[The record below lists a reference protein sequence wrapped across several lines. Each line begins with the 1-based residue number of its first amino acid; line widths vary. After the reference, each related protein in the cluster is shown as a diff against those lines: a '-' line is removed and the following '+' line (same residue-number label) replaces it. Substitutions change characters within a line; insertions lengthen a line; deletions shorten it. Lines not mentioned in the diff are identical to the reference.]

1 MKVPHAFIYSPIP
14 MMSSMLGWVLQQ
26 SDSYE
31 SNYFMFRQHGF
42 DERKKVDNCGYLDPW
57 DNHVD
62 DPNDWSH
69 AFIEDVEDENLSND
83 FTWLNEFADSFKC
96 NTIFGLSYG
105 GWEKYDSWD
114 NSNVNKIAIQPHT
127 KIFDLF
133 WEVYESRLVSPEQLL
148 ENIKM
153 HVHDHKQDN
162 KIYNERMMNEVY
174 PDALEYAQ
182 RGELEF
188 WQLQY
193 CFHHDGSNVP
203 APEEKE
209 NIKSMIKVDVCR
221 DPGAEIEIR
230 WEIFCNSAI
239 VIEDLF
245 NINLEWLCKEL
256 NIVYNEKIGI
266 EYKKFLDYANDVI

>member
-1 MKVPHAFIYSPIP
+1 MDKHAFIYSEIP
-14 MMSSMLGWVLQQ
+14 MYSSVLGWILQQ
-26 SDSYE
+26 SSSYQ
-31 SNYFMFRQHGF
+31 SNYFVFNEYCYKAE
-42 DERKKVDNCGYLDPW
+42 ERNDPW
-57 DNHVD
+57 DNHSD

-83 FTWLNEFADSFKC
+83 FTWLNEFVDSFKC

-105 GWEKYDSWD
+105 AWGKNKSWH
-114 NSNVNKIAIQPHT
+114 NNINEIIIQPT
-127 KIFDLF
+127 NKMFDLF
-133 WEVYESRLVSPEQLL
+133 YELYERRSVNPEQLL

-174 PDALEYAQ
+174 PNALEYAK

-193 CFHHDGSNVP
+193 CFHHKPGSTVP
-203 APEEKE
+203 D
-209 NIKSMIKVDVCR
+209 IKDIERIKHKIKYD
-221 DPGAEIEIR
+221 
-230 WEIFCNSAI
+230 IFLSSFQKNNNAI

-245 NINLEWLCKEL
+245 NIELKELCKKL
-256 NIVYNEKIGI
+256 NIVYNDTMRI
-266 EYKKFLDYANDVI
+266 EHNKFSDYANLFIGGN